1 MRKKLLESGI
11 VLRIKLNH
19 NLGYSF
25 AKVVNLTDF
34 AKDDLSDTFH
44 LIIYPYNYIVQDEDD
59 YKHEDFLKSEPLT
72 GPLFVD
78 HILFEIKNGIYKIVD
93 KVDLKPYEKRVPAFR
108 GFSALVFG
116 KIHYFEDEATDW
128 NYFESGTPF
137 RRIVASYEQVKH
149 LEDNEALSHE
159 FVERRLTMEI
169 LNRKGEN
176 IKDYYKLE
184 DWTELCVYNNM
195 VYKTPFNKVPDNQ
208 KGIVK
213 R

>member
-1 MRKKLLESGI
+1 MKKKLLESGI

-44 LIIYPYNYIVQDEDD
+44 LIIYPYNYIVQNEND
-59 YKHEDFLKSEPLT
+59 YKNEEFIKSEPLT

-78 HILFEIKNGIYKIVD
+78 HILYEIKHGIYKVVD

-108 GFSALVFG
+108 GFSAMVYG
-116 KIHYFEDEATDW
+116 KIHYYEDEATNW
-128 NYFESGTPF
+128 NYFERGRPF

-149 LEDNEALSHE
+149 LEDNDALSHE

-169 LNRKGEN
+169 LSRKGEN

-184 DWTELCVYNNM
+184 DWTELCVYYNM
-195 VYKTPFNKVPDNQ
+195 IYKTPFNTVSDKL

>member
-1 MRKKLLESGI
+1 MKKKLLESGI
-11 VLRIKLNH
+11 ILRIKLNH
-19 NLGYSF
+19 HLGFSF

-44 LIIYPYNYIVQDEDD
+44 LIIYPYNYIVQNEDE
-59 YKHEDFLKSEPLT
+59 YNHEEFVKSEPLT

-78 HILFEIKNGIYKIVD
+78 HILAEIKSGIYKIVD

-108 GFSALVFG
+108 GFSAMVFG

-128 NYFESGTPF
+128 NYFERGTPF
-137 RRIVASYEQVKH
+137 RRLVASYEHVKH
-149 LEDNEALSHE
+149 LEDNVANSHE
-159 FVERRLTMEI
+159 FIERRLTMEL

-176 IKDYYKLE
+176 IQDFYKLE

-195 VYKTPFNKVPDNQ
+195 VYKTPFYNVPDNQ

-213 R
+213 K

>member
-44 LIIYPYNYIVQDEDD
+44 LIIYPYNYIVQNEDD
-59 YKHEDFLKSEPLT
+59 YKHEKFIKSEPLI

-78 HILFEIKNGIYKIVD
+78 HILYEIKHGIYKVVD
-93 KVDLKPYEKRVPAFR
+93 KVDLKPYEKIVPAFR
-108 GFSALVFG
+108 GFNATVYG
-116 KIHYFEDEATDW
+116 KIHYYEDEATSW
-128 NYFESGTPF
+128 NYFERGAPF
-137 RRIVASYEQVKH
+137 RRIVATYEQVKH
-149 LEDNEALSHE
+149 LEDNDALSHE
-159 FVERRLTMEI
+159 FVERRVTMEI
-169 LNRKGEN
+169 LNRKGEK

-184 DWTELCVYNNM
+184 DWTELCVYYNM
-195 VYKTPFNKVPDNQ
+195 IYKMPFDMVPDKL

-213 R
+213 V

>member
-1 MRKKLLESGI
+1 MKKKLLESGI

-34 AKDDLSDTFH
+34 AKDDLSNTFH
-44 LIIYPYNYIVQDEDD
+44 LIIYPYNYIVQNEND
-59 YKHEDFLKSEPLT
+59 YKHAEFIKSEPLT

-78 HILFEIKNGIYKIVD
+78 HILYEIKSGIYKIVD
-93 KVDLKPYEKRVPAFR
+93 KVDLKPYEKRIPAFR
-108 GFSALVFG
+108 GFSAMVYG
-116 KIHYFEDEATDW
+116 KIHYYEDEATGW
-128 NYFESGTPF
+128 NYFERGTPF
-137 RRIVASYEQVKH
+137 TRIVTSYEQVKH
-149 LEDNEALSHE
+149 LEDNTAHSHE
-159 FVERRLTMEI
+159 FVERRLSMEI
-169 LNRKGEN
+169 LNRREEN

-184 DWTELCVYNNM
+184 DWTELRVYYN
-195 VYKTPFNKVPDNQ
+195 VIYKTPFDKVPDNQ